1 MNNRKA
7 FTLIELL
14 VVIAIIGIL
23 AAMLLPALARAK
35 AKANRVKCV
44 NNLTT
49 INKALSDFAHDGEN
63 ELKLPWQLNPIQ
75 AAHHFGD
82 DRIDFSGTETGDKFS
97 NNSDSVGHCLMVAAV
112 KIALGSAKTLLSPC
126 DPTRAQASQD
136 AQKSWES
143 YSAGGTG
150 FPCDATSYVLIR
162 GADVQRPTTILATTR
177 NLSVR
182 NIKDAVWLGADTAAT
197 YENSM
202 AGLMDGQ
209 GQLTLCDGSARQS
222 NNADLESSDG
232 TLVGAHINSIGG
244 SYIGDADTSVFV
256 CANTATTA
264 VILVAPGGKV
274 GGWNDY
280 VAYNT
285 RNGYVLES
293 DLVSGAGKFKVIE
306 KRLTWFQ
313 ATADAKAQGPN
324 CHLATITSQAE
335 WELLLQ
341 ATGNRTQLWL
351 GGHQP
356 NGGPNEGDPKAGWE
370 WITKEPWG
378 QVDGWNS
385 TAAERPDW
393 YEPNNAGGNEH
404 ALETWGLVK

>member
-1 MNNRKA
+1 MKNKKA

-63 ELKLPWQLNPIQ
+63 ELKLPWQLNPTQ

-82 DRIDFSGTETGDKFS
+82 DRIDFTGVENGDKFS

-126 DPTRAQASQD
+126 DPSRAQASQD
-136 AQKSWES
+136 AQKSWET
-143 YSAGGTG
+143 YSAGGAG

-222 NNADLESSDG
+222 NNADLEYSEG
-232 TLVGAHINSIGG
+232 TLVGAHINSTGG
-244 SYIGDADTSVFV
+244 SYIGDGETSVFV

-264 VILVAPGGKV
+264 VILTAPGGKV
-274 GGWNDY
+274 GGWDDVSGY
-280 VAYNT
+280 AKL
-285 RNGYVLES
+285 NGYILEKPK
-293 DLVSGAGKFKVIE
+293 GKFKVIE
-306 KRLTWFQ
+306 KKLTWFQ
-313 ATADAKAQGPN
+313 ATADAKSQGG
-324 CHLATITSQAE
+324 HLATITSQTE
-335 WELLLQ
+335 WNEML
-341 ATGNRTQLWL
+341 ATPGFRSALWL

-356 NGGPNEGDPKAGWE
+356 NGGPNEGDPKSGWE
-370 WITKEPWG
+370 WITNEPWG

-385 TAAERPDW
+385 SAGARSDW
-393 YEPNNAGGNEH
+393 YEPNNGGGNQH
-404 ALETWGLVK
+404 HLETWHLVK

>member
-1 MNNRKA
+1 M
-7 FTLIELL
+7 
-14 VVIAIIGIL
+14 
-23 AAMLLPALARAK
+23 
-35 AKANRVKCV
+35 
-44 NNLTT
+44 
-49 INKALSDFAHDGEN
+49 
-63 ELKLPWQLNPIQ
+63 
-75 AAHHFGD
+75 
-82 DRIDFSGTETGDKFS
+82 
-97 NNSDSVGHCLMVAAV
+97 
-112 KIALGSAKTLLSPC
+112 
-126 DPTRAQASQD
+126 
-136 AQKSWES
+136 
-143 YSAGGTG
+143 
-150 FPCDATSYVLIR
+150 
-162 GADVQRPTTILATTR
+162 QRPTTILATTR

-244 SYIGDADTSVFV
+244 SYIGNGDTSVFV

-313 ATADAKAQGPN
+313 ATADAKAKGAN

-341 ATGNRTQLWL
+341 ATKNRTQLWL
-351 GGHQP
+351 GGWQP
-356 NGGPNEGDPKAGWE
+356 NGGPNEGDPKGGWE
-370 WITKEPWG
+370 WVTKEPWG

-385 TAAERPDW
+385 SAGARSNW